1 MTFKD
6 KKAYMVYYSLLA
18 VYYFQMMTP
27 SKIKTNKTQ
36 YTLQTKKTRQCCN
49 FEAKLHKPEA
59 KTKDQSWEKNYLLH
73 HTITHIQIL
82 YIHKLKTKMLRL
94 ILYYTNKG

>member
-1 MTFKD
+1 MG
-6 KKAYMVYYSLLA
+6 
-18 VYYFQMMTP
+18 
-27 SKIKTNKTQ
+27 
-36 YTLQTKKTRQCCN
+36 LQARSEDQR
-49 FEAKLHKPEA
+49 PELG
-59 KTKDQSWEKNYLLH
+59 KNYLLH